1 MIFTV
6 SNGAYLANAIDR
18 GIAFQ
23 FSENSNSYARLE
35 VFYMSQRRKEA
46 VNECSCL

>member
-23 FSENSNSYARLE
+23 FSENQTATL
-35 VFYMSQRRKEA
+35 VWK
-46 VNECSCL
+46 VL